1 MADGFRD
8 PKCDSAQR
16 RIRPSD
22 IGNPASMSTH
32 PFAAETA
39 YTLTRRIRKPRTPG
53 AMLSTVTTSL
63 SLISIPSV
71 MMIAPFVD
79 CELCRLATVPLCL
92 GCGCQFEGQRGNR
105 HPMLYALTRLNTD
118 VSFAFPHKL
127 RRQNTAP
134 STSTA

>member
-1 MADGFRD
+1 MADGLRD

-32 PFAAETA
+32 PFTVETA
-39 YTLTRRIRKPRTPG
+39 YTLTRRIRRPRTPG

-79 CELCRLATVPLCL
+79 REACRLATGPLCL
-92 GCGCQFEGQRGNR
+92 GCGCQFEGQRE
-105 HPMLYALTRLNTD
+105 TD
-118 VSFAFPHKL
+118 I
-127 RRQNTAP
+127 RC
-134 STSTA
+134 STP